1 VSASYRIPD
10 EPLATHPRGLVI
22 DPFWALLSV
31 MLGGAA
37 LGAALFALNA
47 YFLRG
52 PTWRREVGLCIVML
66 VGAAILGFG
75 LLQAEATGM
84 LPPKSAKY
92 AILLVVAW
100 KLAVTYWIYY
110 LQQTGFALFEY
121 FGGKAQNGL
130 AIVFIGSFLLRRVI
144 VEAVDHPLWKIVVS

>member
-1 VSASYRIPD
+1 MSASYRIQD

-22 DPFWALLSV
+22 DPFWALLAV

-37 LGAALFALNA
+37 LGAALFAINA
-47 YFLRG
+47 FFLRG
-52 PTWRREVGLCIVML
+52 PTWRRELELCVGML
-66 VGAAILGFG
+66 AGAGILGYC
-75 LLQAEATGM
+75 LLQAQSAGM
-84 LPPKSAKY
+84 LPPGSAKY
-92 AILLVVAW
+92 AMLVVVAW

-130 AIVFIGSFLLRRVI
+130 PIVLIGSLLLRRLI

>member
-1 VSASYRIPD
+1 MSADYRIQD
-10 EPLATHPRGLVI
+10 EPLGNSPRGLVI
-22 DPFWALLSV
+22 DPFWSLLAV

-37 LGAALFALNA
+37 LGALLFAVNA

-52 PTWRREVGLCIVML
+52 PTWKRELELAATML
-66 VGAAILGFG
+66 LGAGILGF
-75 LLQAEATGM
+75 LIVQAEASGA
-84 LPPKSAKY
+84 LQPGAVKY
-92 AILLVVAW
+92 AILIVVAW

-130 AIVFIGSFLLRRVI
+130 PIVLVGGLLLRRLV
-144 VEAVDHPLWKIVVS
+144 VNAVDHPVWKIMVS